1 MDLNSEIR
9 FLKGVGEKRALQLN
23 RLGVYSVCDLLYLF
37 PRRYIDYSNPCEVA
51 LAPFDEPCVV
61 KATVL
66 KINSGVRI
74 KGGRTLF
81 KVFCADDSAN
91 LDLVFFNSEFTVK
104 KLKVGCDY
112 MFYGKVG
119 GNMLTREM
127 ISPVFIPAEEAA
139 TQQAV
144 YPLTQGLSSTMI
156 SKLVAAAFDSISKIE
171 EFLPL
176 EIIEQYDLPDLD
188 FALHNIHFGKSQRD
202 IARAKERLIFD
213 EFFMLQLGMAI
224 MGENNERST
233 AVVLKNT
240 DVAPFINSI
249 AFAPTDAQSR
259 VIGDILRGFKN
270 NTAQNRLVQGDVG
283 CGKTLVAAAA
293 CFAMAQNGWQSCV
306 MVPTEILANQH
317 YKSFCEFFRNFD
329 INVALLTASTKAKER
344 REILS
349 ALANGEI
356 DIIIGTHSLI
366 NDSVKFARLGLCIT
380 DEQHRFGVRQRT
392 LVGLKG
398 ANPHILVM
406 SATPIPR
413 TLAMIIYGNMEISV
427 INQMPKGRKPVET
440 YFVGTDKR
448 VRMFG
453 FIDKHIKMGK
463 QAYIVLP
470 DVDPSENITE
480 LQSVKQ
486 YYEEVVKPL
495 LPNAKAEILH
505 GKMKAKEKDEV
516 MARFKNG
523 ETDLLCSTTVIE
535 VGVDVPNAVLMII
548 ENAERYGL
556 SALHQLRGRVGRGA
570 DQSYCIL
577 VSDHKSD
584 SVKERLK
591 FLCSTQD
598 GFKVSQY
605 DLDHR
610 GPGDFFGKRQHGL
623 PDLAI
628 ASMSEDILTLEKSQA
643 ACKQLLQSEN
653 WQQKNPL
660 LLQRLN
666 KLFEGF
672 VL

>member
-470 DVDPSENITE
+470 
-480 LQSVKQ
+480 
-486 YYEEVVKPL
+486 
-495 LPNAKAEILH
+495 
-505 GKMKAKEKDEV
+505 
-516 MARFKNG
+516 
-523 ETDLLCSTTVIE
+523 
-535 VGVDVPNAVLMII
+535 AV
-548 ENAERYGL
+548 
-556 SALHQLRGRVGRGA
+556 
-570 DQSYCIL
+570 
-577 VSDHKSD
+577 
-584 SVKERLK
+584 
-591 FLCSTQD
+591 
-598 GFKVSQY
+598 
-605 DLDHR
+605 
-610 GPGDFFGKRQHGL
+610 
-623 PDLAI
+623 
-628 ASMSEDILTLEKSQA
+628 
-643 ACKQLLQSEN
+643 
-653 WQQKNPL
+653 
-660 LLQRLN
+660 
-666 KLFEGF
+666 
-672 VL
+672 

>member
-9 FLKGVGEKRALQLN
+9 FLKGVGEKRAQQLN
-23 RLGVYSVCDLLYLF
+23 RLGVYCLRDLLYLF
-37 PRRYIDYSNPCEVA
+37 PRRYIDYSNPVELA
-51 LAPFDEPCVV
+51 LAPYDEMCVV

-66 KINSGVRI
+66 KVGNGVRI

-81 KVFCADDSAN
+81 KVLCADDSAR
-91 LDLVFFNSEFTVK
+91 LELVFFNSEFTVK
-104 KLKVGCDY
+104 KLNVGCDY
-112 MFYGKVG
+112 LFYGKVG

-127 ISPVFIPAEEAA
+127 ISPIFIPAESSA
-139 TQQAV
+139 TQQPV
-144 YPLTQGLSSTMI
+144 YPLTQGLSSAMI
-156 SKLVAAAFDSISKIE
+156 SKLIATAFECADSIE
-171 EFLPL
+171 EFLPS
-176 EIIEQYDLPDLD
+176 EIVESYDLPDLEY
-188 FALHNIHFGKSQRD
+188 ALRSIHFGKDARQ

-224 MGENNERST
+224 MGENTEKS
-233 AVVLKNT
+233 T
-240 DVAPFINSI
+240 DVTLENCDISPFTNSLS
-249 AFAPTDAQSR
+249 FTPTDAQSR
-259 VIGDILRGFKN
+259 VIKDILQGFSSNK
-270 NTAQNRLVQGDVG
+270 AQNRLVQGDVG

-293 CFAMAQNGWQSCV
+293 CFAMAQNDWQSCV

-317 YKSFCEFFRNFD
+317 YKSFCSFFADFD
-329 INVALLTASTKAKER
+329 IKVALLTASTKAKER
-344 REILS
+344 REIL
-349 ALANGEI
+349 AELAEGKI

-366 NDSVKFARLGLCIT
+366 NSEVKFAKMGLCIT

-392 LVGLKG
+392 LAGLKG
-398 ANPHILVM
+398 QNPHILVM

-413 TLAMIIYGNMEISV
+413 TLAMIIYGNMEIS
-427 INQMPKGRKPVET
+427 IIDQMPMGRKPVET
-440 YFVGTDKR
+440 YYVGTDKR
-448 VRMFG
+448 ARMFG

-470 DVDPSENITE
+470 AVDPSEEITE

-486 YYEEVVKPL
+486 YYENVVKPL
-495 LPNAKAEILH
+495 LPHVRAEILH
-505 GKMKAKEKDEV
+505 GKMKPKEKDEV

-523 ETDLLCSTTVIE
+523 EIDLLCSTTVIE

-556 SALHQLRGRVGRGA
+556 SALHQLRGRVGRGS

-584 SVKERLK
+584 SVKQRLK

-623 PDLAI
+623 PDLNI
-628 ASMSEDILTLEKSQA
+628 ASMSDDILTLEKSQT
-643 ACKQLLQSEN
+643 ACKQLLATEN
-653 WQQKNPL
+653 WQKKYPL
-660 LLQRLN
+660 LVERLN

>member
-240 DVAPFINSI
+240 DVAPFINSL

-453 FIDKHIKMGK
+453 FIDKHIKMVK

-470 DVDPSENITE
+470 AVDPSENITE